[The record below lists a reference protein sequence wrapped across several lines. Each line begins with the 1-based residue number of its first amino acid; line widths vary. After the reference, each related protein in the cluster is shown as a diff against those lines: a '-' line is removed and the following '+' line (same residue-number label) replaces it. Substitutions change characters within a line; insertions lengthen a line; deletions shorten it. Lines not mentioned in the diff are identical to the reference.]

1 MAIPIT
7 VRCECGETHSAKLG
21 ETVVCGCGRE
31 FDTSTLDENRFVQ
44 VREHRART
52 ALYVRL
58 GLVWVVGIGF
68 VTFFLWGKWG
78 VAIGAPFAAIIWFRV
93 IRRWFMRKFVPSPGD
108 LTPLEL
114 EATNR

>member
-21 ETVVCGCGRE
+21 ENVVCGCGRE
-31 FDTSTLDENRFVQ
+31 YDTSTLDENRFVQ

-68 VTFFLWGKWG
+68 ATFVLWGKWG
-78 VAIGAPFAAIIWFRV
+78 VAIGAPFAAMIWFRV